1 MARAWASRYG
11 GAAISLNVSI
21 KSSSPESKPLFENG
35 LAAEAGLQFFAGS
48 HHQIQV
54 LPLYTIK
61 FNTPESMPSLE
72 NGLAAEAG
80 LHVLLMHTI
89 KLHTPESQS

>member
-1 MARAWASRYG
+1 MP
-11 GAAISLNVSI
+11 SL
-21 KSSSPESKPLFENG
+21 ENG
-35 LAAEAGLQFFAGS
+35 LADEAGLQFLS
-48 HHQIQV
+48 I
-54 LPLYTIK
+54 YTIRLI
-61 FNTPESMPSLE
+61 TPKTKPLLE

>member
-1 MARAWASRYG
+1 MS
-11 GAAISLNVSI
+11 SL
-21 KSSSPESKPLFENG
+21 ENG
-35 LAAEAGLQFFAGS
+35 LAAEAGLHILS
-48 HHQIQV
+48 M
-54 LPLYTIK
+54 YTIRLI
-61 FNTPESMPSLE
+61 TPKTKPLLE